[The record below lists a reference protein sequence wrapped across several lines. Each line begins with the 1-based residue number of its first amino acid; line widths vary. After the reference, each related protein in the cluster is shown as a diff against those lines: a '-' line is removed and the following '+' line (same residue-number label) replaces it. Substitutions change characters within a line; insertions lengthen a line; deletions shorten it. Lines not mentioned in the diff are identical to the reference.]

1 VENSLKSGTTEAK
14 ILVCENCNTTVMD
27 TGIGTTDTGT
37 RVITIIEATDEADG
51 NLLMS
56 SNSIFGGVGGG
67 GSDKRLKRGLEAAA
81 LAGNETKPTAAMVT
95 TSTTATEDEE
105 ASLTAEMLR
114 VNPSDG
120 PPKPVPIKRDTV
132 DGVQSDMTQAIMEQ
146 RVDYDV
152 DDEFVAANGH
162 GYDAPRTRPVKNNY
176 RGYSQR
182 IVPVADGEQEDRLE
196 DAEDDDDGDHNSHY
210 EYVPME
216 FDADGN
222 HR

>member
-1 VENSLKSGTTEAK
+1 MENSLKSGMTQAK
-14 ILVCENCNTTVMD
+14 ILVCENCNTTVTD

-37 RVITIIEATDEADG
+37 RVITIIEATDEADS

-56 SNSIFGGVGGG
+56 SNSIFGGFGG
-67 GSDKRLKRGLEAAA
+67 GSSDKRSKRGLEAAA
-81 LAGNETKPTAAMVT
+81 LAGNETTPTAAMAT
-95 TSTTATEDEE
+95 TSTAVTEDEE

-114 VNPSDG
+114 VNPSDA
-120 PPKPVPIKRDTV
+120 PKPVPIKRDTV

-182 IVPVADGEQEDRLE
+182 IVPMADGEEEDRLE
-196 DAEDDDDGDHNSHY
+196 DAEDDDGDHNSHY

>member
-1 VENSLKSGTTEAK
+1 MTEAK

-51 NLLMS
+51 ISLMS

-95 TSTTATEDEE
+95 TSTTATEDEEE